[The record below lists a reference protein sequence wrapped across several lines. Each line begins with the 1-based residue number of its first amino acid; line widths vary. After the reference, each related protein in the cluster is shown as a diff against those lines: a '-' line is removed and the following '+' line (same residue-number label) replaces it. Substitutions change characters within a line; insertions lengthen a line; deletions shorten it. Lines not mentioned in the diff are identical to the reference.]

1 MTKNLNI
8 SEILESVDVIVS
20 KSKDKVYKKKID
32 MSDNPITEKIIMD
45 AEQSL
50 KNKTIKYSKLNLSD
64 PLILENEF
72 EEKENNIEDLN
83 FVKINNNLEKSYI
96 NEIKQLKSENIKQDE
111 IIKDLNILLQNFKK
125 QKKYS
130 DLYNKIKLY
139 QDDNAELRK
148 KIFNLKEIEDRLRK
162 QVIELR
168 LDKKVSK

>member
-96 NEIKQLKSENIKQDE
+96 NEIKKLKSENIKQDE
-111 IIKDLNILLQNFKK
+111 IIKDLNILIQNFKK